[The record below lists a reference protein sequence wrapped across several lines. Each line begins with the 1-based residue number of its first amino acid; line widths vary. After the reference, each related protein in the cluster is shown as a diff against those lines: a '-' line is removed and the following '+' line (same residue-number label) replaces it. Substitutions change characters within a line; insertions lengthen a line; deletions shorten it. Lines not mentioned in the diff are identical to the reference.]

1 MLSIAPA
8 VADGS
13 YYLDA
18 ENYYEADALGEPQ
31 WIGKAAEV
39 LGLTGPVDGR
49 AYDQMCQGN
58 LPNGTTLGKLVDG
71 ERQHAPGWDLT
82 FSAPKSVSIM
92 ALVGGDRRLIEA
104 VNQAAKEAVAWMEEN
119 AAYSRFTEDG
129 KAISRPTGNLAVAM
143 FAHDLTRAQ
152 DPQLHVHAV
161 GMNATQGPDG
171 EWRSLDSRHFYWL
184 SKEAGFRFQQVLALQ
199 VRKLGYEIEVDTTRG
214 TFEIAGI
221 PRTMIESF
229 STRSKQIIAKLGEV
243 GLTRETATP
252 AEREAAALETRARKE
267 ETIDRSTLAN
277 AWRSAAAEF
286 DVDILA
292 SRKGTTSQ
300 ADGKGDHQTQSD
312 GASEDIIEAVRTAAR
327 ILAEKE
333 IVFPDRVLVNAGE
346 RQALGRADRGQVRRA
361 IRRLEQ
367 EGFLLAREVSDFQPT
382 AGGHINVQGWTT
394 DEAIAI
400 EKEMLSLEN
409 DGRLTEPPIQGS
421 RAANRAAERAAAQ
434 ARKDGQPWQADHG
447 MALFG
452 LLTSENRVVSLEGS
466 IGSAADRRVVSTYL
480 DVAQERGFEVHVMTP
495 SSATAA
501 ALRDVM
507 GRQVTTNAEHLG
519 AQWRRRQRQ
528 PEQRFLQPYR
538 PRPLTLGSASPPPRQ
553 VWVALDAARLAPSA
567 ARDLLKAAA
576 HHRARVVLMED
587 VHDRQSVAS
596 RAFSQLRASGMTRFQ
611 LPGHEDRYRNE
622 MFLAIAALARGEPI
636 VAVEHIEKAG
646 GQIIEIGARSRS
658 IDDQNTALQQR
669 RHYIADHYANLPPE
683 KRAATRVLDLTT
695 KGRDA
700 LNAEIRERLLRTGE
714 LGGPTLKV
722 EVLIAKSLTRT
733 ERTQAMSYRPG
744 ERVRFGSGYRQTAER
759 HDIARGDYLT
769 VQKVDVDDGKVIL
782 QKDDGRLVQ
791 WQPGDWG
798 AAKAAVY
805 TVAEREL
812 NVGEFIVWTRKDA
825 ALGVSAQQRDRIV
838 NIHPE
843 SATISVDRNGAIKTI
858 DLSQS
863 RGLGLEYGYAGTVR
877 GRVSVPSDHVLA
889 HLSVDNAKMTN
900 LKTLTDIAMQSNHL
914 TIVTENKARLV
925 QAAED
930 RPGRS
935 PAALDDPSGVSG
947 PALDAVRTAADILVE
962 RHTVFSNDALIKEA
976 GNQGLGHAGEEDI
989 RIGIKALAGAG
1000 QLIGREAQIFNPETR
1015 EFVTGEGWTTLA
1027 AIQDERKMLAV
1038 EQRGRDAFSDRP
1050 ILSHR
1055 DAVRLATW
1063 PEERSPSDRAWNA
1076 EQWTATVGIL
1086 SSSDRV
1092 TGLQG
1097 FAGTAKTSTVL
1108 ATVSGAARGAGHQ
1121 VSAMAPTTDA
1131 ALKLGH
1137 AIGADSKT
1145 VARHLGEVSRVRP
1158 ADTDRAPVWIVD
1170 EASMVSAKTMKD
1182 LIRAAE
1188 QHDARLILV
1197 FDVLQLGSVGAGRAA
1212 GQLIEHGM
1220 ATHYLDHIV
1229 RQSEN
1234 LRMTDAVKSL
1244 IRRDP
1249 GRALWHMKA
1258 AGSKLL
1264 EARSEE
1270 EAHAAMAKEYVS
1282 HSPELRDQSI
1292 VIDPT
1297 RDGVA
1302 AVSDAI
1308 RKQLIDRGEL
1318 TGNPLLAT
1326 VLEDAS
1332 LTERE
1337 RATSTSYQKGQIVRL
1352 LQPATI
1358 DRQSVARGRYLEVE
1372 EVTGAVVTLR
1382 DDDKLL
1388 RWEPRA
1394 NSLHVQV
1401 FDPKEKELHV
1411 GDRIRW
1417 SANNDAIKAVSGRL
1431 ATVVVV
1437 NPDKQRIDIEHKVGG
1452 RHQLDLTRREH
1463 QHLDYGY
1470 AVTAQ
1475 RAQGA
1480 DAFPIINAP
1489 SWRVNTV
1496 HLTFAYIAASRTS
1509 GSVFLVTD
1517 GLDKLTEA
1525 LETRSGQQIAALDQ
1539 ERETAGLAEAKVR
1552 EMAIERVAV
1561 QQMAKASNEMETA
1574 KERYREFGG
1583 TGLER

>member
-18 ENYYEADALGEPQ
+18 ENYYDADALGDPQ
-31 WIGKAAEV
+31 WIGKAASV
-39 LGLTGPVDGR
+39 LGFTGPVDGH
-49 AYDQMCQGN
+49 AYEEMCQGN

-82 FSAPKSVSIM
+82 FSAPKSVSIV
-92 ALVGGDRRLIEA
+92 ALVGGDRRLVDAVNHAAREA
-104 VNQAAKEAVAWMEEN
+104 VTWMEEN
-119 AAYSRFTEDG
+119 AACSRFTEDG
-129 KAISRPTGNLAVAM
+129 KSVSRHTGNLAVAM
-143 FAHDLTRAQ
+143 FTHDLTRAQ

-161 GMNATQGPDG
+161 AMNATQGPNG

-184 SKEAGFRFQQVLALQ
+184 SKEGGFRFQQALALL
-199 VRKLGYEIEVDTTRG
+199 VRKLGYEIEVDTTKG
-214 TFEIAGI
+214 TFEIAGV
-221 PRTMIESF
+221 PRAMIETF
-229 STRSKQIIAKLGEV
+229 STRSKQIIAKLGEA

-267 ETIDRSTLAN
+267 KTIDWPTLAK
-277 AWRSAAAEF
+277 AWRSTAAEF
-286 DVDILA
+286 GVDLSA
-292 SRKGTTSQ
+292 SRKETTSQ
-300 ADGKGDHQTQSD
+300 VDGKGHKQTESD

-333 IVFPDRVLVNAGE
+333 IAFADKALVDAGE
-346 RQALGRADRGQVRRA
+346 RQALGRADRSQVRLA

-367 EGFLLAREVSDFQPT
+367 EGFLQAREVPDFQPT
-382 AGGHINVQGWTT
+382 AGGHIHVQGWTT
-394 DEAIAI
+394 AEAIAI
-400 EKEMLSLEN
+400 EKEMLSLED
-409 DGRLTEPPIQGS
+409 DGRLTEPPIHGP
-421 RAANRAAERAAAQ
+421 RAANRVAERAAAQ
-434 ARKDGQPWQADHG
+434 AGKEGEPWQADHG

-452 LLTSENRVVSLEGS
+452 LLTSENRVVALEGS

-480 DVAQERGFEVHVMTP
+480 KAAEKRGFEVHVMTP
-495 SSATAA
+495 SSAAAA

-507 GRQVTTNAEHLG
+507 DRPVNTNAAHLG
-519 AQWRRRQRQ
+519 AQWRRRWQE
-528 PEQRFLQPYR
+528 PEQRLLQPYR
-538 PRPLTLGSASPPPRQ
+538 PRPLTLGSASSPPRQ

-567 ARDLLKAAA
+567 TRDLLKAAA
-576 HHRARVVLMED
+576 HRQARVVLMD
-587 VHDRQSVAS
+587 SAHDRQPTAS
-596 RAFSQLRASGMTRFQ
+596 SALSQLHASGMTSFQ
-611 LPGHEDRYRNE
+611 LPDHKDRYRNE
-622 MFLAIAALARGEPI
+622 MYLAIAALARSEPT
-636 VAVEHIEKAG
+636 VAFEHIEKAG

-669 RHYIADHYANLPPE
+669 RHYIADHYANLSPE
-683 KRAATRVLDLTT
+683 MRAATRILDLTN

-700 LNAEIRERLLRTGE
+700 LNVEIRERLLKTGE
-714 LGGPTLKV
+714 LSGPTLKV
-722 EVLIAKSLTRT
+722 EVLIAKPLTRT
-733 ERTQAMSYRPG
+733 ERSLAMSYRPG
-744 ERVRFGSGYRQTAER
+744 DVVRFGSGYRQTAER
-759 HDIARGDYLT
+759 PAIARGDYLR
-769 VQKVDVDDGKVIL
+769 VQQVDVDYGKVIL
-782 QKDDGRLVQ
+782 QKDDGRLVR
-791 WQPGDWG
+791 WQPDDWG
-798 AAKAAVY
+798 ATKAAAY
-805 TVAEREL
+805 TVAERDL
-812 NVGEFIVWTRKDA
+812 NVGENIVWTRKDA

-843 SATISVDRNGAIKTI
+843 SATVSVDRNGTIKTI
-858 DLSQS
+858 DLGRSK
-863 RGLGLEYGYAGTVR
+863 GLGLDYGYAETVR
-877 GRVSVPSDHVLA
+877 ARVSVPGDDILA

-900 LKTLTDIAMQSNHL
+900 LKTLTEVALQSNHL

-935 PAALDDPSGVSG
+935 PAALDGPSGVSG
-947 PALDAVRTAADILVE
+947 AALDAVRTAADILAE
-962 RHTVFSNDALIKEA
+962 RHAVFSNDTLIKEA
-976 GNQGLGHAGEEDI
+976 GNQGLGHASDDDI
-989 RIGIKALAGAG
+989 KIGIKALAGTG

-1015 EFVTGEGWTTLA
+1015 EFIAGEGWTTLA
-1027 AIQDERKMLAV
+1027 AIQDEQKMLAV

-1063 PEERSPSDRAWNA
+1063 KEEQSPSDRAWNA

-1108 ATVSGAARGAGHQ
+1108 ATVSGAARGARHQ

-1131 ALKLGH
+1131 ALKLGR

-1158 ADTDRAPVWIVD
+1158 ANTERAPVWIVD

-1197 FDVLQLGSVGAGRAA
+1197 FDVLQLGSVGAGRGA

-1249 GRALWHMKA
+1249 GRALWHMEA
-1258 AGSKLL
+1258 AGSELL
-1264 EARSEE
+1264 EAGSED
-1270 EAHAAMAKEYVS
+1270 EAHAAMAKEYAS
-1282 HSPELRDQSI
+1282 RSSEHRDRSI

-1308 RKQLIDRGEL
+1308 RKQLIDKGEL
-1318 TGNPLLAT
+1318 TGDPLTAT

-1337 RATSTSYQKGQIVRL
+1337 RATSTSYQEGQIVRL
-1352 LQPATI
+1352 LQPASI
-1358 DRQSVARGRYLEVE
+1358 DRQAVARGRYLEVE

-1401 FDPKEKELHV
+1401 FDPKEKELQV

-1431 ATVVVV
+1431 ATVVAID
-1437 NPDKQRIDIEHKVGG
+1437 PGKQRIDIEHKAGG
-1452 RHQLDLTRREH
+1452 RHQLDLTWREH
-1463 QHLDYGY
+1463 QHFDYGY

-1480 DAFPIINAP
+1480 DAFPIISAP

-1509 GSVFLVTD
+1509 GSVFMVTD

-1539 ERETAGLAEAKVR
+1539 EKETAGLAEAKVR
-1552 EMAIERVAV
+1552 EMAIERVAA
-1561 QQMAKASNEMETA
+1561 QQMANASSEMAVA
-1574 KERYREFGG
+1574 KEHYRDLGG
-1583 TGLER
+1583 PGLER